1 MKTKSAITRSL
12 IVSTMITLI
21 AFSQH
26 AKANLIDTAMETTL
40 EYQLNS
46 AYHIKSRLQEYAR
59 ETSNQALYDVVAATT
74 LVFSNE
80 LSLDSVAFASADER
94 REVHI
99 SMAFIRH
106 LTAFV
111 KLTLK
116 EPLTTYN
123 SNNTTLYAYQQDLIN
138 HAITDIILHE
148 LGHHALDLFY
158 GQYTPPRYV
167 PQMEQQVS
175 QWTTRMKNNLE
186 LDQNEMG
193 RLLTLFSVLDH
204 KLAESKANNAMT
216 RTVKN
221 LQNKIDYE
229 CLDAFSEQ
237 AEMLCENLADT
248 LYAEYAFTNG
258 ND

>member
-1 MKTKSAITRSL
+1 MSIKSALMRTLSVSAVVTI
-12 IVSTMITLI
+12 IV
-21 AFSQH
+21 FSQH
-26 AKANLIDTAMETTL
+26 LKANNTDTVMETTL
-40 EYQLNS
+40 EHQVNYAYQT
-46 AYHIKSRLQEYAR
+46 KSRLQEYAR
-59 ETSNQALYDVVAATT
+59 ETLNQALYDVIAETT
-74 LVFSNE
+74 FVFSDE
-80 LSLDSVAFASADER
+80 LSLDSVAFAIAEER

-99 SMAFIRH
+99 SMVFMRH

-111 KLTLK
+111 ERTFD
-116 EPLTTYN
+116 EPVTYYN
-123 SNNTTLYAYQQDLIN
+123 SNAETLHAYQQDLIY
-138 HAITDIILHE
+138 HAITDITLHE

-158 GQYTPPRYV
+158 GQYTPPRFV
-167 PQMEQQVS
+167 PDMEKQVGR
-175 QWTTRMKNNLE
+175 WTTRMKNNLE
-186 LDQNEMG
+186 LDKNEMG

-237 AEMLCENLADT
+237 AKVLCENLADT
-248 LYAEYAFTNG
+248 LYAEYALTDG